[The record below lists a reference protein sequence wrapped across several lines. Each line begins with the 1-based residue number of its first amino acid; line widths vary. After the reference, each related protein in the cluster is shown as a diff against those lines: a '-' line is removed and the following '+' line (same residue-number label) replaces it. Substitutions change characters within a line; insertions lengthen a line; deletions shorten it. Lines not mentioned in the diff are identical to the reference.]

1 MQLFSYLRS
10 SVFICGSLL
19 LIAADWPQF
28 LGPNRN
34 ATSTETGLITSF
46 PQEGPTK
53 VWEKQVGEGYSG
65 PVVAGGR
72 LILFHRLQNNDVVE
86 SLDAAT
92 GKSQWKFEYP
102 TAYEDALA
110 KGDGPRATPLVA
122 GGKVYT
128 LSAEGKL
135 HCLDLETGKKLWM
148 RPLLDDYQGDKG
160 YFGVSTTPILEGNLI
175 LVNIGGKDAGIVALD
190 KDTGKD
196 VWKATN
202 HAASY
207 SSPVAAT
214 IDGVRHVFFFTREG
228 IVGLD
233 PATGKVRFSKRWRAR
248 IDASVNA
255 AVPVVVDDLLF
266 VTSSYSTG
274 AVLHKVKKDGIEEV
288 WKGDKSLSSH
298 YNTPVAHGGYL
309 YGLDGRQEGGG
320 AEFRCIDMKTGAVK
334 WSKPRFGCA
343 SLLLADGQL
352 IALCEN
358 GDLVL
363 AEATPTAYKER
374 ARASLLTKYCRAEI
388 ALADGRMY
396 ARDNHKLVC
405 WNFKK

>member
-1 MQLFSYLRS
+1 MKLVSYLRS

-92 GKSQWKFEYP
+92 GKPQWKFEYP

-320 AEFRCIDMKTGAVK
+320 AELRCIDLKTGAVK

-363 AEATPTAYKER
+363 VEATPTAYKER
-374 ARASLLTKYCRAEI
+374 ARASLLTKYCRAEV
-388 ALADGRMY
+388 ALAAGRLY

-405 WNFKK
+405 WNLKK